1 MLAPK
6 IEALNMSRIKPKI
19 RETNVPILFV
29 KNDLISIAYLI
40 KKWFKQNFYL
50 FFGKISDIYVAI
62 GRYNHRLKRL
72 FEKQRCTL
80 GLFDKIKGNNTDA
93 TTQSDG
99 GTSDFKSIVI
109 DTINVIKEIKNVA
122 IANHLK
128 PAELAFKLL
137 RVTTYY
143 SDEKS
148 ENNEMNAEEMKLLL
162 DDSFL
167 LNPNLKITQ
176 HYRVEIYKIADQEDD
191 HTILPDIALSGNKN
205 LTKIIAM
212 VTKNHDVRYTSKLEE
227 KMIEEI
233 QVKKIKAGILVG
245 IRDQNMYKE
254 VKKIVANIRVNGII
268 DQNQTFVVCQG
279 ADEVPSVN
287 DDLIFHYKKKINAKS
302 TDGKIDYS
310 KRGYVLAVDQDECI
324 IEYIKPQLGTPGR
337 NCRGAYIPVK
347 EPRKTNDTP
356 IGISANLTKKES
368 ETSIKYI
375 ANRGGYV
382 NFDKG
387 NYDIQDQMEVNE
399 VSFKSTG
406 SIDASLGSNIKINI
420 KESDILKDAIGAG
433 MSVETTEVHVQ
444 GNVGS
449 GARIKAKI
457 AEIGGQTHQTAYIE
471 ADKIMITVHRGE
483 ANGIDVEIDRLEG
496 GKVIGD
502 TVHVKQMIGGE
513 IIAKIVKIDNLM
525 SNAKITACEILE
537 ITELKGNNNKLIID
551 PSVTKEFNEMIDS
564 INKKLVKLE
573 EELKAYPRQLS
584 AKKEFIDKNK
594 PMAEMVKEKIME
606 LKRSGVEPPVTLF
619 AKIKDFQEKVIDYN
633 TFLQTFKD
641 KKEELQEYRVDL
653 NKVQNKVY
661 EAKIINHSAWKEFN
675 EVRFRLI
682 YPPKDVTYNPKEH
695 EIAREITLKDMG
707 NGEQRIMRS
716 GEYSSK

>member
-1 MLAPK
+1 M
-6 IEALNMSRIKPKI
+6 
-19 RETNVPILFV
+19 
-29 KNDLISIAYLI
+29 
-40 KKWFKQNFYL
+40 
-50 FFGKISDIYVAI
+50 
-62 GRYNHRLKRL
+62 
-72 FEKQRCTL
+72 

-93 TTQSDG
+93 TKQSDG
-99 GTSDFKSIVI
+99 GTSEFKSIVI
-109 DTINVIKEIKNVA
+109 DTTNVIKELKNVA
-122 IANHLK
+122 AANHLK
-128 PAELAFKLL
+128 PTDLAFKLL
-137 RVTTYY
+137 RTTTYY

-148 ENNEMNAEEMKLLL
+148 ENNEMNDEEFKLLL

-167 LNPNLKITQ
+167 LNPNLKLTQ
-176 HYRVEIYKIADQEDD
+176 HYRVEIYKIEDQEDD
-191 HTILPDIALSGNKN
+191 HTILPDISLSGNKN

-212 VTKNHDVRYTSKLEE
+212 VAQSHDVKYTSKLEE
-227 KMIEEI
+227 KMIEDI
-233 QVKKIKAGILVG
+233 QIKKIKAGILVG

-254 VKKIVANIRVNGII
+254 IKKIVANVRVNGII
-268 DQNQTFVVCQG
+268 DQNHTFVACQG
-279 ADEVPSVN
+279 VDEVPSIN

-302 TDGKIDYS
+302 SDGKVDYS
-310 KRGYVLAVDQDECI
+310 KRGFVLAVDQDECI

-337 NCRGAYIPVK
+337 NCRGAFISVK
-347 EPRKTNDTP
+347 EPRKANDAP
-356 IGISANLTKKES
+356 ILITANLTKKES

-382 NFDKG
+382 NFEKG
-387 NYDIQDQMEVNE
+387 TYDIQEQMEINE
-399 VSFKSTG
+399 ISFKSTG

-420 KESDILKDAIGAG
+420 KEKDILKDAIGAG

-444 GNVGS
+444 GNIGS
-449 GARIKAKI
+449 GAKIKAKI
-457 AEIGGQTHQTAYIE
+457 ADIGGQTHQTAYIE
-471 ADKIMITVHRGE
+471 ADKIIIAVHRGE

-513 IIAKIVKIDNLM
+513 IIARIVKIDSLM
-525 SNAKITACEILE
+525 SNAKITASEILE
-537 ITELKGNNNKLIID
+537 VTELKGANNKFIID

-564 INKKLVKLE
+564 INKKIEKLE

-584 AKKEFIDKNK
+584 SKKEFIDKNK

-606 LKRSGVEPPVTLF
+606 LKRTGVEPPVTLF

-633 TFLQTFKD
+633 NFLQTFKD
-641 KKEELQEYRVDL
+641 KKEELNEYREEL
-653 NKVQNKVY
+653 NKVQNKVFT
-661 EAKIINHSAWKEFN
+661 AKIINHSAWKEFN

-716 GEYSSK
+716 TEYSNK

>member
-1 MLAPK
+1 M
-6 IEALNMSRIKPKI
+6 
-19 RETNVPILFV
+19 
-29 KNDLISIAYLI
+29 
-40 KKWFKQNFYL
+40 
-50 FFGKISDIYVAI
+50 
-62 GRYNHRLKRL
+62 
-72 FEKQRCTL
+72 
-80 GLFDKIKGNNTDA
+80 GLFDKIKGNNKGEV
-93 TTQSDG
+93 TQDDG
-99 GTSDFKSIVI
+99 ETSDFKPIVI

-128 PAELAFKLL
+128 TTELAFKLL
-137 RVTTYY
+137 RTSTYY

-162 DDSFL
+162 DDTFL

-176 HYRVEIYKIADQEDD
+176 HYRVEIYKIADQEEI
-191 HTILPDIALSGNKN
+191 HTLLPDITLSGNKN
-205 LTKIIAM
+205 LTKIIAI
-212 VTKNHDVRYTSKLEE
+212 VSKNHDVKYTSKLEE
-227 KMIEEI
+227 KMIEDI
-233 QVKKIKAGILVG
+233 QIKKIKAGILVG

-279 ADEVPSVN
+279 VDEVASVN

-310 KRGYVLAVDQDECI
+310 KRGYVLAVDKDECI
-324 IEYIKPQLGTPGR
+324 IEYIKPQLGTAGR
-337 NCRGAYIPVK
+337 NCRGAFLPVK
-347 EPRKTNDTP
+347 EPRKTNEIA
-356 IGISANLTKKES
+356 IGITENLTKKES

-399 VSFKSTG
+399 ISFKSTG
-406 SIDASLGSNIKINI
+406 SIDTSLGSNIKINI

-444 GNVGS
+444 GNIGS
-449 GARIKAKI
+449 GAKIKAKI
-457 AEIGGQTHQTAYIE
+457 ADIGGQTHQSSYIE
-471 ADKIMITVHRGE
+471 ADKIIISVHRGE
-483 ANGIDVEIDRLEG
+483 ANGQDIEIDRLEG
-496 GKVIGD
+496 GKVIGN

-513 IIAKIVKIDNLM
+513 IIANSVKIDNLL
-525 SNAKITACEILE
+525 SNAKITASEILE
-537 ITELKGNNNKLIID
+537 ITELKGNNNKFIID
-551 PSVTKEFNEMIDS
+551 PSVTKEFNEMIES
-564 INKKLVKLE
+564 INQKIVKLE
-573 EELKAYPRQLS
+573 EDLKAYPRQLS

-594 PMAEMVKEKIME
+594 PMAEMVKDKIME

-619 AKIKDFQEKVIDYN
+619 AKIKDFQSKVIDYN
-633 TFLQTFKD
+633 TFLQIFKD
-641 KKEELQEYRVDL
+641 KKEELQEYKEDL
-653 NKVQNKVY
+653 NKVQNKVF

-675 EVRFRLI
+675 EIRFRLI
-682 YPPKDVTYNPKEH
+682 CPPKDVTYNPKER

-707 NGEQRIMRS
+707 NGDHRVMRS
-716 GEYSSK
+716 AEYSQ